1 MTLPARA
8 AWSGVVGGLL
18 SQAAAMVL
26 AFAGRDTDPLTSWL
40 AIVGLVAT
48 LAGTLM
54 LGAMRRGR
62 LTVWGWLAVGTVLV
76 VLLAGFGAALLL
88 PAETPEGPLWLGLP
102 RRAAIVLF
110 GVGLLP
116 VAVLPLCHALD
127 AVERDRAGRPR

>member
-1 MTLPARA
+1 MTLARRA
-8 AWSGVVGGLL
+8 AWSGVIGGLL
-18 SQAAAMVL
+18 AQAAAMLL
-26 AFAGRDTDPLTSWL
+26 AFAGRDADPVTSWL
-40 AIVGLVAT
+40 AVVGLVAT

-62 LTVWGWLAVGTVLV
+62 LTVWGWLAVGTVAV

-88 PAETPEGPLWLGLP
+88 PAETADGPLWFGLP
-102 RRAAIVLF
+102 RRAAIVLL

-127 AVERDRAGRPR
+127 AGVRDHAERPR